1 MPVYKRRPP
10 KVTVIRYSCVTGK
23 AVWLY
28 QGQSTDGLRKMYWRA
43 RRKEQT
49 RARWFMRRVEC
60 RKRNIQ
66 HLLDECMAALP
77 ILGELTEE
85 QRDAVRRLKAIIKE
99 KQERYSAFYYH
110 IQNVRRRRKRDSD
123 IRKKMREREALER
136 AEKETDEKFK

>member
-28 QGQSTDGLRKMYWRA
+28 QGQSNDGLRKMYWKA
-43 RRKEQT
+43 QRKEQT
-49 RARWFMRRVEC
+49 RARWFMRRVES
-60 RKRNIQ
+60 RKRIIQ

-77 ILGELTEE
+77 ILGELTKE
-85 QRDAVRRLKAIIKE
+85 QRDAVRRLKAIINE

-110 IQNVRRRRKRDSD
+110 IQSVRRRRKRDSD
-123 IRKKMREREALER
+123 IRKKMREREA
-136 AEKETDEKFK
+136 